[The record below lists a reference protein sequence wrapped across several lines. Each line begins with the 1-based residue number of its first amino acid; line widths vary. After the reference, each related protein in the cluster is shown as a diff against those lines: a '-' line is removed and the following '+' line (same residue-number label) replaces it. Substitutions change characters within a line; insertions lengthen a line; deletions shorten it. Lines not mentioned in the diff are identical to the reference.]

1 MFIDL
6 LVSYLSAKLTNKSI
20 IFKFYRIVIISTGC
34 FLISSRARAWYL
46 TLSKSTR
53 FKSMQ
58 RMLLLYM
65 VR

>member
-34 FLISSRARAWYL
+34 FLISSKARA
-46 TLSKSTR
+46 
-53 FKSMQ
+53 
-58 RMLLLYM
+58 
-65 VR
+65 